1 MTETEKMEKQGSAKV
16 EVITS
21 YNNVPYFLVGD
32 ELNVSEKTEY
42 NAEMAQINEYYKQ
55 YRKGVEFI
63 SEGSN
68 GDYVPSNLKFKKA
81 SSILNKEAR
90 FLFANPP
97 TFNVNIDDVDG
108 KMKDENTIIQDYLDK
123 VLKKNHFNGKLV
135 KAGKDCLIGKR
146 VAIVLNFNEK
156 SGISITFHNSLEFVY
171 EVADHGNNQL
181 QRITTFHNQNKTTN
195 KSEQRWFKKTYELIN
210 DVVYVTDTIYDG
222 LGTEIEKVTP
232 RRKTKF
238 TYIPAVVVLND
249 GLTGDTEG
257 ESELEYLLSYEGS
270 YSKLANA
277 DIDAGRKN
285 MNPIRYAI
293 DASQG
298 STENLSSAPGAFWD
312 IQSDDEKASDSVK
325 ASVGIIESNLSYS
338 GALKTTLD
346 RIENAMYAEVDVPN
360 INGEQLQ
367 GLITSG
373 KTLSALYWGLTVRCD
388 EKMLAWAPALEFI
401 ANAIIDGGRLY
412 PKTIA
417 RYTDVSMLP
426 DIEVDVLVE
435 NNYPLPEDE
444 NEEKNMDLAEV
455 GAQVMSKKSYLKKWR
470 KLSDKEADEELEQIA
485 LEINMLENGQMMPE
499 TDMSD
504 LGGSEGEEDI
514 DLESEEF
521 ALEEDDDS
529 EVDTMFDSFLSEI
542 EADDEGMEEE

>member
-42 NAEMAQINEYYKQ
+42 NTEMAQINEYYKQ

-68 GDYVPSNLKFKKA
+68 GDYIPSNLKFKKA

-123 VLKKNHFNGKLV
+123 VLKKNYFNGKLV

-181 QRITTFHNQNKTTN
+181 QRITTFHNQNKTIN

-257 ESELEYLLSYEGS
+257 ESELEYLLNYEGS

-412 PKTIA
+412 PKTIT
-417 RYTDVSMLP
+417 RYTDISILP

-485 LEINMLENGQMMPE
+485 LEINMFENGQMMPE

-514 DLESEEF
+514 DLESGEF

-529 EVDTMFDSFLSEI
+529 EVDAMFDSFLSEI

>member
-32 ELNVSEKTEY
+32 ELNISEKTEY

-108 KMKDENTIIQDYLDK
+108 KMKEENTIIQDYLDK

-412 PKTIA
+412 PKTIT